1 MEMKVKEDFER
12 FGKGADKYA
21 AYLETPEGRLR
32 LDLPLA
38 NLQEF
43 LPQQT
48 GLLCALDLGG
58 GTGANAVRL
67 ARLGFQVTLLDV
79 SLPMLDHAERAAR
92 EAGVAERVAL
102 KQGDAAQ
109 LATSFDAGS
118 FDLILCHNVL
128 EFVDDP
134 CAVLRDA
141 GLALRNPSGVIS
153 VLVRNQPGEVLK
165 AAIQNGDLATA
176 ERNLASEWAN
186 ESLYGGRVR
195 LFTPDS
201 LRAIMAA
208 ASLSV
213 SGEVGVRVVMDYLPP
228 KLSRNGEYERI
239 FELERKLGRRPEFA
253 AIARYIQC
261 LAHPGG
267 AVMKDAG

>member
-1 MEMKVKEDFER
+1 MNVKEDFER
-12 FGKGADKYA
+12 FGKGAEKYA

-43 LPQQT
+43 LPQHT
-48 GLLCALDLGG
+48 GLLRALDLGG

-67 ARLGFQVTLLDV
+67 ALLGFQVTLLDV

-92 EAGVAERVAL
+92 EAGVASRVAL
-102 KQGDAAQ
+102 KHGDAAQ

-134 CAVLRDA
+134 CAVLRHA
-141 GLALRNPSGVIS
+141 ARALRNPSGVIS

-176 ERNLASEWAN
+176 ERNLTSEWAD

-201 LRAIMAA
+201 LRAIMEA

-228 KLSRNGEYERI
+228 KLSRNEEYERI

-261 LAHPGG
+261 LAHPQG